1 MKNKGYAKCWGQIRC
16 IMGDVQVANKTEI
29 FGQES
34 TLGWG
39 GGGSY
44 KTSLFS
50 SWVKTISASFTKIF
64 KKLFSNVQSGN
75 SRILDYTVNS
85 LSTLFV
91 RSA

>member
-34 TLGWG
+34 TLGWELQDLSSFVLG
-39 GGGSY
+39 ENY
-44 KTSLFS
+44 LCILYENIQEAFFS
-50 SWVKTISASFTKIF
+50 C
-64 KKLFSNVQSGN
+64 SGN

>member
-1 MKNKGYAKCWGQIRC
+1 M
-16 IMGDVQVANKTEI
+16 ANKTEI

-34 TLGWG
+34 TLGWELQDLSSFVLG
-39 GGGSY
+39 ENY
-44 KTSLFS
+44 LCILYENIQEAFFS
-50 SWVKTISASFTKIF
+50 C
-64 KKLFSNVQSGN
+64 SGN

>member
-16 IMGDVQVANKTEI
+16 IMGDVQVANKTEV

-34 TLGWG
+34 TLVWG
-39 GGGSY
+39 GGGWELQDLS
-44 KTSLFS
+44 SFVLGENCLCILDENIQEAFFS
-50 SWVKTISASFTKIF
+50 C
-64 KKLFSNVQSGN
+64 SGN

>member
-16 IMGDVQVANKTEI
+16 IIGDVQVANKTEI

-34 TLGWG
+34 TLGWELQDLSSFVLG
-39 GGGSY
+39 ENY
-44 KTSLFS
+44 LCILYENIQEAFFS
-50 SWVKTISASFTKIF
+50 C
-64 KKLFSNVQSGN
+64 SGN

>member
-1 MKNKGYAKCWGQIRC
+1 
-16 IMGDVQVANKTEI
+16 MGDVQVANKTEI

-34 TLGWG
+34 TLGWELQDLSSFVLG
-39 GGGSY
+39 ENY
-44 KTSLFS
+44 LCILYENIQEAFFS
-50 SWVKTISASFTKIF
+50 C
-64 KKLFSNVQSGN
+64 SGN

>member
-1 MKNKGYAKCWGQIRC
+1 
-16 IMGDVQVANKTEI
+16 MGDGQVANKTEI

-34 TLGWG
+34 TLGWELQDLSSFVLG
-39 GGGSY
+39 ENY
-44 KTSLFS
+44 LCILYENIQEAFFS
-50 SWVKTISASFTKIF
+50 C
-64 KKLFSNVQSGN
+64 SGN